1 MENEFD
7 VVLTLILPAALEED
21 VLDHL
26 LAHPEWVTGFTTAAA
41 EGHGRNAVLQT
52 TSEQIRG
59 RARRR
64 VVTLLV
70 ANATLDSLLGSLR
83 AAFQNPEMAYWVTP
97 LLGFGRFV

>member
-1 MENEFD
+1 MNNEFD
-7 VVLTLILPAALEED
+7 VVLTLVLPVALEED

-26 LAHPEWVTGFTTAAA
+26 LAHPEWVTGFTTASA
-41 EGHGRNAVLQT
+41 EGHGRNALLQT

-59 RARRR
+59 RARRC

-70 ANATLDSLLGSLR
+70 ANATLESLLASLG

-97 LLGFGRFV
+97 LLGFGRFA